1 MISLNKFRSNLL
13 PLFRI
18 MISSGMYVDVNY
30 KGSAYRVTVQDLRQ
44 KVKRHG
50 GGRRKMVVTIDD
62 VASDK
67 CPACNKLMLAGACM
81 NSACPTRLPVKPQA
95 TE

>member
-30 KGSAYRVTVQDLRQ
+30 KGQAYRVTVQDLRQ

-50 GGRRKMVVTIDD
+50 GGRRKMIVTIDD
-62 VASDK
+62 VTSDK
-67 CPACNKLMLAGACM
+67 CPACHKLMLAGACM
-81 NSACPTRLPVKPQA
+81 NSACPSRVSSKS
-95 TE
+95 